1 METET
6 KKILVACRCGWQ
18 GEQRQLLSFKLSD
31 AKYCPACARLFK
43 TWPVPNGMRETGGNN
58 G

>member
-43 TWPVPNGMRETGGNN
+43 TWPVPNGES
-58 G
+58 